1 MLIIV
6 IKINDTTHGV
16 AEMVYVTNK
25 LLKCVGCHLQ
35 VSMLA
40 ISYDIPYSG

>member
-6 IKINDTTHGV
+6 IKINNTTHGV

-25 LLKCVGCHLQ
+25 LLKCVGYHLPSFH
-35 VSMLA
+35 VSQ
-40 ISYDIPYSG
+40 